1 MEVLTNCVQALR
13 SAISPQPRH
22 FPFEKLPQEL
32 RLHIL
37 EFAKPQ
43 QGFLPLPEV
52 SDTMNWDL
60 AHDRNSIKTAPS
72 EDVRPLSLLLTNKWI
87 STEARKLLRKSATHY
102 ITLDAFRVHYLDR
115 TLYMVDQFPIE
126 PEIPFKV
133 AVRGLPL
140 GISCE
145 DLSNSLTFPNH
156 ITFTRMPFFRHMRH
170 YHLDLS
176 FDSPKWS
183 LPHVELSSAMLHLQE
198 TIRTFADAL
207 SMNKEIRSLEVAIP
221 CECYIEKTYVY
232 GHRINSYAIWDL
244 LEFLD
249 PLRRLSVEDTVAFVA
264 YGDIDRRGARVSCPK
279 ISCRR
284 LAHVVT
290 EELGHLRGASLTEI
304 EERWK
309 WLKTLPRPPRISNL
323 QARQKANRALGKA
336 WNCLNNDDIVGF
348 ERVAESITEASERH
362 VHERNSG
369 QVLGIWHFVISFV
382 MLWCLDFLFFKLPLL
397 VHGKW
402 KVWV

>member
-13 SAISPQPRH
+13 SAMFPQPRH

-60 AHDRNSIKTAPS
+60 AHDGNSIKTAPS
-72 EDVRPLSLLLTNKWI
+72 EDVRPESILLTNKWI
-87 STEARKLLRKSATHY
+87 STEARKLLRKSAIHY

-115 TLYMVDQFPIE
+115 TLYLVDQFPIE

-133 AVRGLPL
+133 AVRGLPV

-145 DLSNSLTFPNH
+145 DLSNNLTFPNH
-156 ITFTRMPFFRHMRH
+156 LLFTRMPFFRHMRH

-198 TIRTFADAL
+198 TIRTLADAL
-207 SMNKEIRSLEVAIP
+207 SMNEDIKSLEVAIP
-221 CECYIEKTYVY
+221 CECYIRKTYVY
-232 GHRINSYAIWDL
+232 GQSHMYSYAISDL
-244 LEFLD
+244 LEYLD
-249 PLRRLSVEDTVAFVA
+249 PLSRLSVEDPVEFVA
-264 YGDIDRRGARVSCPK
+264 YSDIDRRGARVSCPK
-279 ISCRR
+279 VSCRR
-284 LAHVVT
+284 LAHMVT
-290 EELGHLRGASLTEI
+290 AELGHLRGASLTET

-309 WLKTLPRPPRISNL
+309 WLKTLPRAPISNL

-348 ERVAESITEASERH
+348 ERVTESITEASERH
-362 VHERNSG
+362 VSQPHSEKA
-369 QVLGIWHFVISFV
+369 LGIGHFVISFV
-382 MLWCLDFLFFKLPLL
+382 MVWCLDFLFFKLPLL
-397 VHGKW
+397 VTESGK
-402 KVWV
+402 